1 MIRHSQGGVTM
12 RAVRLQA
19 VGRIE
24 LVKVT
29 DPLPGPGEVLVRV
42 LAAGI
47 CGTDRHLY
55 KGEFPCA
62 PPVTLGHEFAG
73 DVVACGEGVTLPPGT
88 RIACDPNIAC
98 GACDQCLRGRTN
110 LCLRNVAIGIHR
122 DGGFADMAVIP
133 AHRAVTVADL
143 DPHHAAFAEPLACTL
158 HGLDLG
164 APVPGERVI
173 VLGGGVIGLLAV
185 QLARNAGAEV
195 TLVTRHP
202 AKRALA
208 LTVGAT
214 HTAATEAEARA
225 LLPQGADLVLECAGV
240 AETVEMAP
248 RLTRSGGRV
257 VILGVMPQGQKV
269 GIEPFDLLFRE
280 IRLLHSFINPF
291 TQTRAAAMLMAG
303 QVQVAPLISRIIPLS
318 KAPEV
323 IANPATPGEV
333 KVLVVPG

>member
-1 MIRHSQGGVTM
+1 M

-19 VGRIE
+19 AGRIE
-24 LVKVT
+24 LVEVP
-29 DPLPGPGEVLVRV
+29 DPSAGPGEVLVRV

-62 PPVTLGHEFAG
+62 PPVTLGHEFSGEVLVAG
-73 DVVACGEGVTLPPGT
+73 QGVTLPPGT

-110 LCLRNVAIGIHR
+110 LCIRNVAIGIHR

-133 AHRAVTVADL
+133 AHRAVAVPGL

-164 APVPGERVI
+164 AAVPGERVI

-185 QLARNAGAEV
+185 QLARTAGAEV

-208 LTVGAT
+208 QEIGAT

-225 LLPQGADLVLECAGV
+225 LLPRGADLVVECAGV

-280 IRLLHSFINPF
+280 IQLLHSFINPF
-291 TQTRAAAMLMAG
+291 TQTRAAAMLMSG
-303 QVQVAPLISRIIPLS
+303 QVQVAPLISRIVPLS
-318 KAPEV
+318 EAAAV
-323 IANPATPGEV
+323 IANPAAPGEV

>member
-1 MIRHSQGGVTM
+1 M

-19 VGRIE
+19 AGRIE
-24 LVKVT
+24 LVEVP
-29 DPLPGPGEVLVRV
+29 DPSAGPGEVLVRV

-62 PPVTLGHEFAG
+62 PPVTLGHEFSGEVLVAG
-73 DVVACGEGVTLPPGT
+73 QGVTLPPGT

-110 LCLRNVAIGIHR
+110 LCIRNVAIGIHR

-133 AHRAVTVADL
+133 AHRAVAVPGL

-164 APVPGERVI
+164 AAVPGERVI

-185 QLARNAGAEV
+185 QLARTAGAEV

-208 LTVGAT
+208 QEIGAT
-214 HTAATEAEARA
+214 HTAATEAEVRA
-225 LLPQGADLVLECAGV
+225 LLPRGADLVVECAGV

-280 IRLLHSFINPF
+280 IQLLHSFINPF
-291 TQTRAAAMLMAG
+291 TQTRAAAMLMSG
-303 QVQVAPLISRIIPLS
+303 QVQVAPLISRIVPLS
-318 KAPEV
+318 EAAAV
-323 IANPATPGEV
+323 IANPAAPGEV

>member
-1 MIRHSQGGVTM
+1 M

-19 VGRIE
+19 AGRIE
-24 LVKVT
+24 LVEVP
-29 DPLPGPGEVLVRV
+29 DPSAGPGEVLVRV

-62 PPVTLGHEFAG
+62 PPVTLGHVFSGEVLVAG
-73 DVVACGEGVTLPPGT
+73 QGVTLPPGT

-110 LCLRNVAIGIHR
+110 LCIRNVAIGIHR

-133 AHRAVTVADL
+133 AHRAVAVPGL

-185 QLARNAGAEV
+185 QLARTAGAEV
-195 TLVTRHP
+195 MLITRHP

-208 LTVGAT
+208 QEIGAT

-225 LLPQGADLVLECAGV
+225 LLPRGADLVVECAGV

-280 IRLLHSFINPF
+280 IQLLHSFINPF
-291 TQTRAAAMLMAG
+291 TQTRAAAMLMSG
-303 QVQVAPLISRIIPLS
+303 QVQVAPLISRIVPLS
-318 KAPEV
+318 EAAAV
-323 IANPATPGEV
+323 IANPAAPGEV

>member
-1 MIRHSQGGVTM
+1 M
-12 RAVRLQA
+12 RAVRLHA
-19 VGRIE
+19 VGQIAAVE
-24 LVKVT
+24 LP
-29 DPLPGPGEVLVRV
+29 DPSPGPGEILVRV
-42 LAAGI
+42 MAAGI
-47 CGTDRHLY
+47 CGTDRHLF

-62 PPVTLGHEFAG
+62 PPVTLGHEFSG
-73 DVVACGEGVTLPPGT
+73 EVVALGQGVTLPLGT
-88 RIACDPNIAC
+88 LVTCDPNIAC

-110 LCLRNVAIGIHR
+110 LCLHNVAIGIHR
-122 DGGFADMAVIP
+122 DGGFAGLAVIP
-133 AHRAVTVADL
+133 AHRAIPVPGL
-143 DPHHAAFAEPLACTL
+143 DPRHAAFAEPLACTL

-164 APVPGERVI
+164 APIPGERVI

-208 LTVGAT
+208 LAIGAT

-257 VILGVMPQGQKV
+257 VILGVMPQGETVRIQ
-269 GIEPFDLLFRE
+269 PFDLLFRE

-291 TQTRAAAMLMAG
+291 TQSRAAAMLASG
-303 QVQVAPLISRIIPLS
+303 QVDVAPLISRVIALDA
-318 KAPEV
+318 APEV
-323 IANPATPGEV
+323 IANPAAPGEI
-333 KVLVVPG
+333 KVLVIPA

>member
-1 MIRHSQGGVTM
+1 M

-24 LVKVT
+24 AVEVP
-29 DPLPGPGEVLVRV
+29 DPIPGPGEVLVRV
-42 LAAGI
+42 QAAGI

-73 DVVACGEGVTLPPGT
+73 EVVGTGAGVTLALGT
-88 RIACDPNIAC
+88 RITCDPNIAC
-98 GACDQCLRGRTN
+98 GSCDQCLRGRTN
-110 LCLRNVAIGIHR
+110 LCIRNVAIGIHR
-122 DGGFADMAVIP
+122 DGGFAELAVIP
-133 AHRAVTVADL
+133 AHRALPVPDL
-143 DPHHAAFAEPLACTL
+143 DPQHAAFAEPLACTL
-158 HGLDLG
+158 HGVDLG
-164 APVPGERVI
+164 APIPGERVL

-202 AKRALA
+202 AKRDLA
-208 LTVGAT
+208 LRVGAT
-214 HTAATEAEARA
+214 HTAATEAEACA
-225 LLPQGADLVLECAGV
+225 LVPQGADLVLECAGV

-257 VILGVMPQGQKV
+257 VILGVMPQGEKV
-269 GIEPFDLLFRE
+269 RIEPFDLLFRE
-280 IRLLHSFINPF
+280 IQLLHSFINPF
-291 TQTRAAAMLMAG
+291 TQARAAAMLTSGA
-303 QVQVAPLISRIIPLS
+303 VDVAPLISRVIPLS
-318 KAPEV
+318 EAPQT
-323 IANPATPGEV
+323 IANPAAAGEV

>member
-1 MIRHSQGGVTM
+1 M

-24 LVKVT
+24 QVEVP
-29 DPLPGPGEVLVRV
+29 DPVPGPGDVLVRIQ
-42 LAAGI
+42 AAGI
-47 CGTDRHLY
+47 CGTDRHLF

-73 DVVACGEGVTLPPGT
+73 EVVAVGEGVSLPIGT

-98 GACDQCLRGRTN
+98 GACDQCLRGRVN
-110 LCLRNVAIGIHR
+110 LCAGNVAIGIHR
-122 DGGFADMAVIP
+122 DGGFADFAVIP
-133 AHRAVTVADL
+133 AHRALAVPTL
-143 DPHHAAFAEPLACTL
+143 DPRQAAFAEPLACTL
-158 HGLDLG
+158 HGVDLG
-164 APVPGERVI
+164 APVPGERII

-185 QLARNAGAEV
+185 QLARNAGADV

-208 LTVGAT
+208 LSVGAT
-214 HTAATEAEARA
+214 DTAATEAEARA

-257 VILGVMPQGQKV
+257 VVLGVMPQGQTV
-269 GIEPFDLLFRE
+269 RVEPFDLLVRE

-291 TQTRAAAMLMAG
+291 TQARAAAMLTAG
-303 QVQVAPLISRIIPLS
+303 QIDVMSLVSREIPLS
-318 KAPEV
+318 DAALA
-323 IANPATPGEV
+323 IANPAAPGEV
-333 KVLVVPG
+333 KVLVVPD

>member
-1 MIRHSQGGVTM
+1 M

-19 VGRIE
+19 AGRIE
-24 LVKVT
+24 LVEVP
-29 DPLPGPGEVLVRV
+29 DPSAGPGEVLVRV

-62 PPVTLGHEFAG
+62 PPVTLGHEFSGEVLVAG
-73 DVVACGEGVTLPPGT
+73 QGVTLPPGT

-110 LCLRNVAIGIHR
+110 LCIRNVAIGIHR

-133 AHRAVTVADL
+133 AHRAVAVPGL

-164 APVPGERVI
+164 AAVPGERVI

-185 QLARNAGAEV
+185 QLARTAGAEV

-202 AKRALA
+202 AKQALA
-208 LTVGAT
+208 QEIGAT

-225 LLPQGADLVLECAGV
+225 LLPRGADLVVECAGV

-280 IRLLHSFINPF
+280 IQLLHSFINPF
-291 TQTRAAAMLMAG
+291 TQTRAAAMLMSG
-303 QVQVAPLISRIIPLS
+303 QVQVAPLISRIVPLS
-318 KAPEV
+318 EAAAV
-323 IANPATPGEV
+323 IANPAAPGEV